1 MSADNATVL
10 IVEDEMLIAMNLKRI
25 LEGRGY
31 KSSGPVSTGRAAIDA
46 VAAGGVDIALMDI
59 ALAGDMDGI
68 EAGRRIRS
76 EFGVPVVYVSANA
89 DDVTVSRAKET
100 DPFGFVGK
108 PVQENALYL
117 TIEMALGR
125 RRVEIESLRLERML
139 RQAQK
144 MEAVGQL
151 AGGIAHD
158 FNNILTAIYGYCHFL
173 GTRKDGDESISKYV
187 DLIMVAVK
195 RAARLTQDL
204 LAYSR
209 EQVLDQKPIKVNELI
224 RTIEPLLQRLTRE
237 DIAFTCD
244 VDEHNPAVFGDATQ
258 IEHVLMNLVTN
269 ARDAIPD
276 GGRLTVATRLGTID
290 DEFTN
295 RHGFGTPGPY
305 AVISVSDTGV
315 GIDEKGLSKIFEPFY
330 TTKDIGKGTGLGL
343 SIVYGIVK
351 QHAGYITVDSSVGH
365 GTEFELYLPI
375 YTGTDKAVAD
385 GEAIGAPRG
394 SETVLIAEDDEAVR
408 RLNSSVLRNAGY
420 TVIEARNGRDAVAK
434 FRDAQETIAA
444 VVLDAVMPNGSGWE
458 AYTTITRIRPVPCL
472 FLSGYGE
479 DILAS
484 KGVVEGA
491 VDLLKK
497 PATPEEL
504 LRRIR
509 RTIDRTID
517 GGRE

>member
-1 MSADNATVL
+1 MSADNTTVL
-10 IVEDEMLIAMNLKRI
+10 IVEDEMLIAMNLQRI
-25 LEGRGY
+25 LDGRGY
-31 KSSGPVSTGRAAIDA
+31 KTSGPVPSGLDAIEL
-46 VAAGGVDIALMDI
+46 VARGTVDLVLMDI
-59 ALAGDMDGI
+59 ALTGEMDGI

-76 EFGVPVVYVSANA
+76 EFGVPVVYVSANS
-89 DDVTVSRAKET
+89 DDATVARAKQT

-125 RRVEIESLRLERML
+125 RRVEIESLRLEQML

-173 GTRKDGDESISKYV
+173 GTRKDGDESIPKYV

-209 EQVLDQKPIKVNELI
+209 EQVLDQKPIKINELI
-224 RTIEPLLQRLTRE
+224 RAVEPLLQRLTRE
-237 DIAFTCD
+237 DIVFTCD
-244 VDEHNPAVFGDATQ
+244 VDAYNPPVFGDATQ

-269 ARDAIPD
+269 ARDAMPD
-276 GGRLTVATRLGTID
+276 GGKLTVAARLGSID
-290 DEFTN
+290 DEFIN

-305 AVISVSDTGV
+305 AVISVTDTGD
-315 GIDEKGLSKIFEPFY
+315 GIDEKGLAKIFEPFY

-351 QHAGYITVDSSVGH
+351 QHAGYVTAESTVGR
-365 GTEFELYLPI
+365 GTEFSVFLPI
-375 YTGTDKAVAD
+375 YTGETEAVAD
-385 GEAIGAPRG
+385 GENVGAPRG
-394 SETVLIAEDDEAVR
+394 SETILIAEDDEAVR
-408 RLNSSVLRNAGY
+408 RLNASVIRAAGY

-434 FRDAQETIAA
+434 FKGSPDTIAA

-458 AYTTITRIRPVPCL
+458 AYTAITAIRAVPCL
-472 FLSGYGE
+472 FLSGYGA
-479 DILAS
+479 DILTS

-497 PATPEEL
+497 PAPAEVL
-504 LRRIR
+504 LRHIR
-509 RTIDRTID
+509 RTID
-517 GGRE
+517 GGKK